1 MAVNLTAVFR
11 VRDQG
16 TSRLRQITSMMDR
29 MNRTS
34 RTTSDSMS
42 RAQSAT
48 NRLGGAVSSATGR
61 MDGFSARVSRLH
73 VGSNGLSAS
82 FGGLQSTLLGLASAY
97 LTAQGAAK
105 AFDMTIG
112 AAARYEQAEVAV
124 KAIFN
129 DTKKSS
135 AYLQMVDKMAIDSP
149 LLNSGEMLKSS
160 KALVAMTKD
169 VGELGKAWS
178 IIERLMVLDPTQGTD
193 GAAFALKEMW
203 QGDALSM
210 VERFGLS
217 KSKLNGIKKMG
228 IAEQNA
234 ELNKMLNK
242 MGITQKTVNSM
253 GETTL
258 GYWAQIQERVD
269 KFMRQVGN
277 LGNSKLGDTL
287 GKIVEAFDNTDLD
300 SIAAKLDAKLAGI
313 VDKAIAFGKLLWQWR
328 EPIVYVVG
336 AIAAAVGTLAGVG
349 VIAALANPVSLIA
362 AGIAAAVVGF
372 KALYD
377 NSEPLRNTINGIGS
391 AFKAVSEI
399 FKNGLKGY
407 GTSRNLLEEAGFSE
421 GQIRAIM
428 AFGYSLKDAYDKVKA
443 VFKSTAK
450 IFGGE
455 HKASLDILKSAG
467 FSDEQTNLIRK
478 FGYDLKSAFDM
489 VKGVFSGIG
498 TLVTG
503 GGTVD
508 LLTALGFSP
517 ETAAKIDGQINGIVT
532 KVSEFITNVKS
543 IFGEVKAYISE
554 KITQLSPTFDRFK
567 EIIST
572 AWDTIVNVWTNA
584 WSIIEPYLSG
594 FWNMLQILGDV
605 AMIVFNNVISP
616 AISFLVQL
624 FSTMWAIAQPIL
636 SLLAIGFEA
645 LSTVMKWMWDNVL
658 APLVDFILT
667 GVKNAFDEFSGVL
680 STVQGWFETLS
691 GWISTAY
698 GHVKDFIGFIGKAKL
713 PDWVTNGISAGVN
726 FVGGLIGAGD
736 GKKGSNAKSNYH
748 GLDYVP
754 YDSYYTRLHKGE
766 RVMTAQE
773 NKDYSQGK
781 GGNGAGGGVVI
792 SGNNFTVREDADI
805 HRIAFELAK
814 LIEKE
819 KMRRG

>member
-48 NRLGGAVSSATGR
+48 NRFGGAVSSATGR

-217 KSKLNGIKKMG
+217 KSKLNDIKKMG

-300 SIAAKLDAKLAGI
+300 GMAAKLDAKLASL
-313 VDKAIAFGKLLWQWR
+313 VDKAIAFGKFVWKWR
-328 EPIVYVVG
+328 EPIAYVAG
-336 AIAAAVGTLAGVG
+336 AIVAAVGALAGVG
-349 VIAALANPVSLIA
+349 VIAALANPISLIA
-362 AGIAAAVVGF
+362 AGIAAAVVGI

-377 NSEPLRNTINGIGS
+377 NSKAVRGVISGISS

-407 GTSRNLLEEAGFSE
+407 GTARNLLEEAGFSE

-428 AFGYSLKDAYDKVKA
+428 TFGYSLKDAFDKVKT
-443 VFKSTAK
+443 VLKSTAS

-455 HKASLDILKSAG
+455 HKASLDVLKSAG
-467 FSDEQTNLIRK
+467 FSDEQIAFIRK
-478 FGYDLKSAFDM
+478 FGYSLKSAFDM

-517 ETAAKIDGQINGIVT
+517 ETAAKIDGQINGIVS
-532 KVSEFITNVKS
+532 KISEFITNVKTK
-543 IFGEVKAYISE
+543 FGEVKAYISE

-584 WSIIEPYLSG
+584 WPIIEPYLSG

-667 GVKNAFDEFSGVL
+667 GVKNALDNFSGALAV
-680 STVQGWFETLS
+680 VQGWFETLS
-691 GWISTAY
+691 GWISTAKD
-698 GHVKDFIGFIGKAKL
+698 HVKEFIGFISNVKL
-713 PDWVTNGISAGVN
+713 PSWISNGISAGVN
-726 FVGGLIGAGD
+726 FVGNLMGAGD
-736 GKKGSNAKSNYH
+736 GKNKSAKSHYH
-748 GLDYVP
+748 GISNVP
-754 YDSYYTRLHKGE
+754 YDSYYSRLHKGE
-766 RVMTAQE
+766 RVLTAQE
-773 NKDYSQGK
+773 NKDYSE
-781 GGNGAGGGVVI
+781 GNGGGITIAKLADSIVI
-792 SGNNFTVREDADI
+792 REEADI
-805 HRIAFELAK
+805 DKFAYKLAK
-814 LIEKE
+814 LIEQE
-819 KMRRG
+819 MVQTG

>member
-48 NRLGGAVSSATGR
+48 NRLGGAVSSTTGR

-82 FGGLQSTLLGLASAY
+82 FSGLQSTLLGLASAY

-160 KALVAMTKD
+160 KSLVAMTKD

-178 IIERLMVLDPTQGTD
+178 IIERLMVLDPTQGTE
-193 GAAFALKEMW
+193 GAAFSLKELW

-217 KSKLNGIKKMG
+217 KSELNDIKKMG

-269 KFMRQVGN
+269 KFMRQIGN

-300 SIAAKLDAKLAGI
+300 GIAAKLDAKLAGI

-328 EPIVYVVG
+328 EPITYIAGALTAALGAFAIVG
-336 AIAAAVGTLAGVG
+336 I
-349 VIAALANPVSLIA
+349 IAALVNPVALIA
-362 AGIAAAVVGF
+362 AGIAAAAVGF

-377 NSEPLRNTINGIGS
+377 NSKTFRSIITGIGS
-391 AFKAVSEI
+391 AFKAVSTI
-399 FKNGLKGY
+399 FKSGFKGY
-407 GTSRNLLEEAGFSE
+407 GSARNVLEEAGFNE
-421 GQIRAIM
+421 GQVRLVIKFA
-428 AFGYSLKDAYDKVKA
+428 YSLKGAFDKVRGSFQAVSHIFSGEYRAARDLLKAVGLDETQVKSVIKFSYILKGAVDKVKS
-443 VFKSTAK
+443 VFKELTTAFNEGGIGGVFDK
-450 IFGGE
+450 LFGEGSFE
-455 HKASLDILKSAG
+455 TLKTK
-467 FSDEQTNLIRK
+467 FEEIRSYITEK
-478 FGYDLKSAFDM
+478 FGQL
-489 VKGVFSGIG
+489 KGVFGRLKE
-498 TLVTG
+498 T
-503 GGTVD
+503 
-508 LLTALGFSP
+508 FSQAFS
-517 ETAAKIDGQINGIVT
+517 TIAD
-532 KVSEFITNVKS
+532 
-543 IFGEVKAYISE
+543 
-554 KITQLSPTFDRFK
+554 
-567 EIIST
+567 IIS
-572 AWDTIVNVWTNA
+572 NV

-594 FWNMLQILGDV
+594 FWNILQVIGDI
-605 AMIVFNNVISP
+605 AMIVFNNVIVP
-616 AISFLVQL
+616 AFSFLIQL
-624 FSTMWAIAQPIL
+624 FSTLWSIAKPIL
-636 SLLAIGFEA
+636 TALGIAWEA
-645 LSTVMKWMWDNVL
+645 LSAIIKWAWDNVL

-667 GVKNAFDEFSGVL
+667 GVKNALDNFSGAL
-680 STVQGWFETLS
+680 AIVQGWFETLS
-691 GWISTAY
+691 GWISTAK
-698 GHVKDFIGFIGKAKL
+698 GHVKDFIGFISSAKL
-713 PDWVTNGISAGVN
+713 PSWISNGINAGVN
-726 FVGGLIGAGD
+726 FVGNLIGAGD
-736 GKKGSNAKSNYH
+736 GKKGGKKSHYS
-748 GLDYVP
+748 GLDSVP
-754 YDSYYTRLHKGE
+754 YDGYSARLHKNE
-766 RVMTAQE
+766 KVLTARE
-773 NKDYSQGK
+773 AKAYDEGQGRL
-781 GGNGAGGGVVI
+781 GGRVVI
-792 SGNNFTVREDADI
+792 SGNNFTVREEADI

-814 LIEKE
+814 LIEQE
-819 KMRRG
+819 MVQTG

>member
-1 MAVNLTAVFR
+1 MAMNLTAVFK

-16 TSRLRQITSMMDR
+16 TAKLRQLTQMMDK

-34 RTTSDSMS
+34 KVTSDSMS

-48 NRLGGAVSSATGR
+48 NKLGGAVSSASNR
-61 MDGFSARVSRLH
+61 MGGFSTQVSRLH
-73 VGSNGLSAS
+73 VNSNGLSAS
-82 FGGLQSTLLGLASAY
+82 LRGMQSSLVGIAGAY
-97 LTAQGAAK
+97 LGAQGAAK
-105 AFDMTIG
+105 AFDATIG
-112 AAARYEQAEVAV
+112 AAARYQQSEVAV

-129 DTKKSS
+129 DDKKSS
-135 AYLQMVDKMAIDSP
+135 AYLKMVDKMAIDSP
-149 LLNSGEMLKSS
+149 LLNSTDMLASS
-160 KALVAMTKD
+160 KSLVAMTKD
-169 VGELGKAWS
+169 VDELGKAWS
-178 IIERLMVLDPTQGTD
+178 IIERLMVLDPKQGTD
-193 GAAFALKEMW
+193 GAAFSLKELW
-203 QGDALSM
+203 QGDAQSM
-210 VERFGLS
+210 VERFGLDRQ
-217 KSKLNGIKKMG
+217 KLNDIKKMAIPQQ
-228 IAEQNA
+228 IAEI
-234 ELNKMLNK
+234 NKMLDG
-242 MGITQKTVNSM
+242 MGITQKTVNAM

-258 GYWAQIQERVD
+258 GYWAQIGERVG
-269 KFMRQVGN
+269 KFMRQIGN
-277 LGNSKLGDTL
+277 MGNSKLGAAL
-287 GKIVEAFDNTDLD
+287 GGIVKMFDKSEGALNSL
-300 SIAAKLDAKLAGI
+300 AVKLDEKLASL
-313 VDKAIAFGKLLWQWR
+313 VDKAIAFAKFVWKWR
-328 EPIVYVVG
+328 EPIMYAAG
-336 AIAAAVGTLAGVG
+336 AVATFAGALIGLAA
-349 VIAALANPVSLIA
+349 ISMLANPISLIA
-362 AGIAAAVVGF
+362 AGISAVVIGF

-377 NSEPLRNTINGIGS
+377 NSEPLRNTINSIGS
-391 AFKAVSEI
+391 AFKSVSEI

-407 GTSRNLLEEAGFSE
+407 GTARNLLEEAGFSE

-428 AFGYSLKDAYDKVKA
+428 TFGYSLKDAYDKVKA
-443 VFKSTAK
+443 VFKSTAS

-455 HKASLDILKSAG
+455 HKASLDVLKSTG
-467 FSDEQTNLIRK
+467 FSDEQIAFIRK
-478 FGYDLKSAFDM
+478 FGYSLKSAFDT
-489 VKGVFSGIG
+489 VKGVFSGVG

-517 ETAAKIDGQINGIVT
+517 ETAAKIDGQINGIVS

-554 KITQLSPTFDRFK
+554 KITQLAPTFDRFK

-691 GWISTAY
+691 GWVSTAY

-713 PDWVTNGISAGVN
+713 PDWITNGISAGVN
-726 FVGGLIGAGD
+726 FVGGLIGADGGKG
-736 GKKGSNAKSNYH
+736 GKKSHYS
-748 GLDYVP
+748 GLDSVP
-754 YDSYYTRLHKGE
+754 YDGYC
-766 RVMTAQE
+766 
-773 NKDYSQGK
+773 
-781 GGNGAGGGVVI
+781 
-792 SGNNFTVREDADI
+792 
-805 HRIAFELAK
+805 IAA
-814 LIEKE
+814 
-819 KMRRG
+819 

>member
-61 MDGFSARVSRLH
+61 MDGFAARVSRLH

-97 LTAQGAAK
+97 LTVQGAAK
-105 AFDMTIG
+105 AFDATIG

-129 DTKKSS
+129 DTSKSD
-135 AYLQMVDKMAIDSP
+135 AYLKMVDKMAIDSP

-203 QGDALSM
+203 QGDAISM

-217 KSKLNGIKKMG
+217 KSELNNIKKMG

-300 SIAAKLDAKLAGI
+300 GIAAKLDAKLAGV

-377 NSEPLRNTINGIGS
+377 NSEMFRGAIDGIVGKVKS
-391 AFKAVSEI
+391 LWDAFKTGGTGGLISALFPPDIANQINAVVDGIKTKISGLMTA
-399 FKNGLKGY
+399 FKTG
-407 GTSRNLLEEAGFSE
+407 GF
-421 GQIRAIM
+421 
-428 AFGYSLKDAYDKVKA
+428 
-443 VFKSTAK
+443 
-450 IFGGE
+450 
-455 HKASLDILKSAG
+455 
-467 FSDEQTNLIRK
+467 
-478 FGYDLKSAFDM
+478 
-489 VKGVFSGIG
+489 KGVLEMLI
-498 TLVTG
+498 
-503 GGTVD
+503 
-508 LLTALGFSP
+508 SP
-517 ETAAKIDGQINGIVT
+517 E
-532 KVSEFITNVKS
+532 
-543 IFGEVKAYISE
+543 
-554 KITQLSPTFDRFK
+554 
-567 EIIST
+567 
-572 AWDTIVNVWTNA
+572 
-584 WSIIEPYLSG
+584 
-594 FWNMLQILGDV
+594 
-605 AMIVFNNVISP
+605 
-616 AISFLVQL
+616 AISAMMSRFATIKEQVVSVVSSLVGSVLPVLQTL
-624 FSTMWAIAQPIL
+624 WSTAQPIL
-636 SLLAIGFEA
+636 SALWDALKIVADVVMLAWNNIIAPTITF
-645 LSTVMKWMWDNVL
+645 VMKTFQLLWSVVGPILELLGATIGVAFKVLRFVWDTIVGPFVAFLAGGFTQAFGAATEIVNAL
-658 APLVDFILT
+658 APVFQKV
-667 GVKNAFDEFSGVL
+667 G
-680 STVQGWFETLS
+680 
-691 GWISTAY
+691 GWISTAAGY
-698 GHVKDFIGFIGKAKL
+698 LREFTDILGKVKV
-713 PDWVTNGISAGVN
+713 PDWIGNIGSGAVSWAKKLLPGKD
-726 FVGGLIGAGD
+726 GGA
-736 GKKGSNAKSNYH
+736 AKSHYS
-748 GLDYVP
+748 GLDSVP
-754 YDSYYTRLHKGE
+754 YDGYSARLHKNE
-766 RVMTAQE
+766 KVLTAQQAKAYDE
-773 NKDYSQGK
+773 GQG
-781 GGNGAGGGVVI
+781 GTGGGVVI
-792 SGNNFTVREDADI
+792 TGNNFTVREDADVQ
-805 HRIAFELAK
+805 RIAYELAK

-819 KMRRG
+819 RMQVG

>member
-48 NRLGGAVSSATGR
+48 NRFGGAVSSATGR

-129 DTKKSS
+129 DTKKSG

-203 QGDALSM
+203 QGDAISM

-217 KSKLNGIKKMG
+217 KSELNDIKKMG

-349 VIAALANPVSLIA
+349 VITALANPVSLIA

-377 NSEPLRNTINGIGS
+377 NSEMFRGAIDGIVGKVKSLWS
-391 AFKAVSEI
+391 AFKTGGTG
-399 FKNGLKGY
+399 GLI
-407 GTSRNLLEEAGFSE
+407 SALFPPDIAN
-421 GQIRAIM
+421 QINSIVD
-428 AFGYSLKDAYDKVKA
+428 GIK
-443 VFKSTAK
+443 AK
-450 IFGGE
+450 ISGLMTAFKTGG
-455 HKASLDILKSAG
+455 
-467 FSDEQTNLIRK
+467 F
-478 FGYDLKSAFDM
+478 
-489 VKGVFSGIG
+489 KGVLEMLI
-498 TLVTG
+498 
-503 GGTVD
+503 
-508 LLTALGFSP
+508 SP
-517 ETAAKIDGQINGIVT
+517 ETISAIVT
-532 KVSEFITNVKS
+532 RFNTLKEQFISVFMSIVEYVLPIIQTFWSYVQPILSALWDALKIVADVAMLAWNNILAPAIVFVMKAFKLLWSFAGPMFELLGAAIGAAFKVLRLV
-543 IFGEVKAYISE
+543 
-554 KITQLSPTFDRFK
+554 
-567 EIIST
+567 
-572 AWDTIVNVWTNA
+572 WDTIVGPFIA
-584 WSIIEPYLSG
+584 FLAGG
-594 FWNMLQILGDV
+594 FTQAFG
-605 AMIVFNNVISP
+605 AASEIVD
-616 AISFLVQL
+616 
-624 FSTMWAIAQPIL
+624 
-636 SLLAIGFEA
+636 A
-645 LSTVMKWMWDNVL
+645 LSPVFQKV
-658 APLVDFILT
+658 
-667 GVKNAFDEFSGVL
+667 G
-680 STVQGWFETLS
+680 
-691 GWISTAY
+691 GWISKAAGYLREFTSIL
-698 GHVKDFIGFIGKAKL
+698 GKVKI
-713 PDWVTNGISAGVN
+713 PDWIGNIGSGAVSWAKKLIPGKDGGAAKSHYSGISE
-726 FVGGLIGAGD
+726 
-736 GKKGSNAKSNYH
+736 
-748 GLDYVP
+748 VP
-754 YDSYYTRLHKGE
+754 YDSYYARLHKGE
-766 RVMTAQE
+766 RVLTARE
-773 NKDYSQGK
+773 NRDYSEGNG
-781 GGNGAGGGVVI
+781 GGNGTGGGVVI
-792 SGNNFTVREDADI
+792 SGNNFTVREEADI

-814 LIEKE
+814 LIEQE
-819 KMRRG
+819 MMQTG